1 MRRRALPALLVVA
14 ALLGAAV
21 PLSAAAPDNAAR
33 ATAIDNALPAAL
45 EDVLPAAADNV
56 AERPAADNALGPAGG
71 YGLLEST
78 VAAVSGEVI
87 FMSDVVREACF
98 YTCGAFPGE
107 TASSTTLSKAR
118 ELYIADTLVLQE
130 QKKLGLGD
138 VDNAALREASAEAR
152 ARMARCGSPCA
163 ARIAPREVEEYVA
176 RRLLVRD
183 FLVKRISVFIE
194 VTDEEVQREVERRRD
209 RAGKDAA
216 GIREEDVR
224 RTMVEERTAR
234 EVRNWFSRAA
244 SKARIVLSPLE
255 AK

>member
-1 MRRRALPALLVVA
+1 MLSAVLVVA
-14 ALLGAAV
+14 ALLAAAV
-21 PLSAAAPDNAAR
+21 PSFAAAPDNAAR

-45 EDVLPAAADNV
+45 EDLLPAS
-56 AERPAADNALGPAGG
+56 ADNAAKPASADNAFRPAGG
-71 YGLLEST
+71 FSLLEST

-98 YTCGAFPGE
+98 YECGAFPGE
-107 TASSTTLSKAR
+107 AASVTTLSRAR

-130 QKKLGLGD
+130 QKKLGLGE
-138 VDNAALREASAEAR
+138 VDNAALRDASAEAR

-163 ARIAPREVEEYVA
+163 AGAAPREIEEYVA

-194 VTDEEVQREVERRRD
+194 VTDEEVRREVDRRRS

-216 GIREEDVR
+216 GIRDEDVR
-224 RTMVEERTAR
+224 RDMVDERTAR